1 MSGSEA
7 MSEQAGRHAVV
18 IGASMSGLLA
28 SRVLSAYFD
37 RVTLLERDE
46 VTGEAVPRKGQP
58 HARHLHSLLA
68 QGLAIFERFFP
79 GLREDL
85 CAGGA
90 MLGDMGADMR
100 WHAYGGY
107 RRQFASGMTGVLMT
121 RAFLEQ
127 CVRRRVLALPNV
139 TVRSRTDVDQPV
151 DAGGRITGVR
161 VDGNGA
167 GPEVVEAD
175 LVVDASGRGTAT
187 PKWMEALGY
196 GRPEESAVKI
206 NMGYSTR
213 FFHRRPGDLEGA
225 KLVLVSAHLP
235 GIRRSGYVFPVEGDR
250 WMATLGGWG
259 GEYPP
264 ADESGFL
271 EHARGLA
278 APDVHALL
286 SRLEP
291 MSDIVQHRLPS
302 NLRRHYERMRR
313 WPERYLVMGDAVASF
328 NPVYAQGMTSA
339 AMQAAVLDGVLAERG
354 DGLDG
359 LRERYFPA
367 VARVVDMAWRL
378 AVGEDFRA
386 LTTSGPKPPGTDM
399 INAYVTRV
407 HRATQSDPAV
417 YRAFLDVMNLVRP
430 ASTLLRPRMVWRV
443 MRARRAG

>member
-1 MSGSEA
+1 
-7 MSEQAGRHAVV
+7 
-18 IGASMSGLLA
+18 
-28 SRVLSAYFD
+28 
-37 RVTLLERDE
+37 
-46 VTGEAVPRKGQP
+46 
-58 HARHLHSLLA
+58 
-68 QGLAIFERFFP
+68 
-79 GLREDL
+79 
-85 CAGGA
+85 
-90 MLGDMGADMR
+90 
-100 WHAYGGY
+100 
-107 RRQFASGMTGVLMT
+107 
-121 RAFLEQ
+121 
-127 CVRRRVLALPNV
+127 
-139 TVRSRTDVDQPV
+139 
-151 DAGGRITGVR
+151 

-235 GIRRSGYVFPVEGDR
+235 DIRRSGYVFPVEGDR

-291 MSDIVQHRLPS
+291 LSDIVQHRLPS

-354 DGLDG
+354 HGLDG

>member
-1 MSGSEA
+1 
-7 MSEQAGRHAVV
+7 MSEQGARHAVV

-28 SRVLSAYFD
+28 ARVLSAHFE
-37 RVTLLERDE
+37 RVTVLERDE
-46 VTGEAVPRKGQP
+46 VTAEALPRKGQP

-79 GLREDL
+79 GLRQDL

-90 MLGDMGADMR
+90 LLGDMGADMR
-100 WHAYGGY
+100 WYASGGY
-107 RRQFASGMTGVLMT
+107 RRQFESGMTGVLMT

-127 CVRRRVLALPNV
+127 CVRRRVAALPNV
-139 TVRSRTDVDQPV
+139 TIRSRADVDQPLADGARV
-151 DAGGRITGVR
+151 AGVR
-161 VDGNGA
+161 LDGEGA
-167 GPEVVEAD
+167 SPEVVEAD

-213 FFHRRPGDLEGA
+213 MFRRQEGDLQGA

-235 GIRRSGYVFPVEGDR
+235 QVRRSGYVFPVEGER

-264 ADESGFL
+264 ADEAGFL
-271 EHARGLA
+271 DHARGLA
-278 APDVHALL
+278 APDVHDLL
-286 SRLEP
+286 ARLEP
-291 MSDIVQHRLPS
+291 LGDIIQHRLPS

-339 AMQAAVLDGVLAERG
+339 AMQAAVLDEVLSTRRN
-354 DGLDG
+354 GLDG
-359 LRERYFPA
+359 LRERYFPR
-367 VARVVDMAWRL
+367 VAAVVDMAWRL
-378 AVGEDFRA
+378 AVCEDFRA
-386 LTTSGPKPPGTDM
+386 TTTGPKPPGTD
-399 INAYVTRV
+399 IVNTYVARV
-407 HRATQSDPAV
+407 HRATHVDPSV
-417 YRAFLDVMNLVRP
+417 YRMFLDVMNLVKP
-430 ASTLLRPRMVWRV
+430 ATSLLRPRAVWRV
-443 MRARRAG
+443 MRAAAR

>member
-7 MSEQAGRHAVV
+7 MSEQAGGHAVV

-28 SRVLSAYFD
+28 ARVLSAHFD

-46 VTGEAVPRKGQP
+46 VADEAAPRKGQP

-127 CVRRRVLALPNV
+127 CVRRRVLGLPNV

-235 GIRRSGYVFPVEGDR
+235 DIRRSGYVFPVEGDR

-271 EHARGLA
+271 DHARGLA

-339 AMQAAVLDGVLAERG
+339 AMQAAVLDSVLAERG
-354 DGLDG
+354 HGLDG